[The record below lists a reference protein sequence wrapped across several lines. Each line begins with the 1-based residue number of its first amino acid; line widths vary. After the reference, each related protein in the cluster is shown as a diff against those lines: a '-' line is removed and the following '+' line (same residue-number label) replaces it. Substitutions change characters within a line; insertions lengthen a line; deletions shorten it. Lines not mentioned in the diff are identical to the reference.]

1 MNIIPTISKTY
12 TTEGIK
18 RLHLH
23 TFAGDIE
30 LIGHEEN
37 TIKVEI
43 YASIRSIV
51 SLFIVQQNLQNF
63 DSSVHDFRMG
73 VRGDT
78 LEIFAKPDYFHPY
91 NWVNFLRTSFRIFV
105 PHSIDSQ
112 AKTYGGNIVL
122 KKVVG
127 NHQFSTWGGNML
139 VEGSEGNFQAKTMG
153 GKVEIIGCKGNADL
167 STMGGKI
174 YVLEN
179 EGDIRVDTKGGNISI
194 QKQKGKFN
202 GTTWGGNIEAIE
214 VAGEFECSTLGGN
227 IYLKNM
233 NGNVGVSSKGGN
245 IRAEIPYIHQYAW
258 FDTGGG
264 NITLALPLDSPLEF
278 DIVGSKIRRPN
289 FNNFT
294 GYINDNFLRGKLNGG
309 GPQITAKTS
318 GGKIRLEQA
327 TTQPLSSVIQESQ
340 EKIAKYQRKKEEIT
354 ETPPKFSNQPQKQVP
369 FENTPPVKSNLHN
382 IFIASLFCLLLI
394 YGLNGIVYFTL
405 EIINPQSKLSVIYK
419 GVFLSNFV
427 STIAVVSAFYHFIHS
442 YENRINRNWLKYLVL
457 MGYTAFYVNFLQIFV
472 WAGYWRHLDKSIMNS
487 NQNNFSLF
495 YGILPYIVSAAYFYY
510 WQRTRNISRKISEQE
525 YQLLN
530 LEKLKSKAQL
540 DALEA
545 RINPHFLYNSLN
557 SIAGLIHENPDKAED
572 MTIQL
577 SKLFRYTTGRNN
589 ESFHTLAEELDIIKA
604 YLAIEQVRF
613 GKRLSFSI
621 DCDESLFST
630 KIPRFLLQPLVENA
644 IKHGI
649 SKMAN
654 EGRIEVKIAEIANE
668 IMIKIHDNGPA
679 FDELLGGGFGLRSIR
694 EKLQI
699 VYAEKGKFEIV
710 NEPEK
715 AVIITLPK

>member
-1 MNIIPTISKTY
+1 
-12 TTEGIK
+12 
-18 RLHLH
+18 
-23 TFAGDIE
+23 
-30 LIGHEEN
+30 
-37 TIKVEI
+37 
-43 YASIRSIV
+43 
-51 SLFIVQQNLQNF
+51 
-63 DSSVHDFRMG
+63 
-73 VRGDT
+73 
-78 LEIFAKPDYFHPY
+78 
-91 NWVNFLRTSFRIFV
+91 
-105 PHSIDSQ
+105 
-112 AKTYGGNIVL
+112 
-122 KKVVG
+122 
-127 NHQFSTWGGNML
+127 
-139 VEGSEGNFQAKTMG
+139 
-153 GKVEIIGCKGNADL
+153 
-167 STMGGKI
+167 
-174 YVLEN
+174 
-179 EGDIRVDTKGGNISI
+179 
-194 QKQKGKFN
+194 
-202 GTTWGGNIEAIE
+202 
-214 VAGEFECSTLGGN
+214 
-227 IYLKNM
+227 
-233 NGNVGVSSKGGN
+233 
-245 IRAEIPYIHQYAW
+245 
-258 FDTGGG
+258 
-264 NITLALPLDSPLEF
+264 
-278 DIVGSKIRRPN
+278 
-289 FNNFT
+289 
-294 GYINDNFLRGKLNGG
+294 
-309 GPQITAKTS
+309 
-318 GGKIRLEQA
+318 
-327 TTQPLSSVIQESQ
+327 
-340 EKIAKYQRKKEEIT
+340 
-354 ETPPKFSNQPQKQVP
+354 
-369 FENTPPVKSNLHN
+369 
-382 IFIASLFCLLLI
+382 
-394 YGLNGIVYFTL
+394 
-405 EIINPQSKLSVIYK
+405 
-419 GVFLSNFV
+419 
-427 STIAVVSAFYHFIHS
+427 
-442 YENRINRNWLKYLVL
+442 

-487 NQNNFSLF
+487 NQNNISLF

-530 LEKLKSKAQL
+530 PEKLESKAQL

-589 ESFHTLAEELDIIKA
+589 ESFHTLSEELDIIKA

-654 EGRIEVKIAEIANE
+654 EGRIEVKIADE